1 MKKSYININNK
12 RQLILSEINNINDL
26 SFKNKT
32 PLKIRNNSTTFLT
45 NINMKKTNPKI
56 KNIKVNNIFKYIEN
70 NKPKYNSK
78 INIINNF
85 NYIKVPRQYNYNLK
99 VVNGNNNNKIK
110 IRRNL
115 PTQELTD
122 TTFDKKFE
130 LSKIMAKIRESKQ
143 KGKILKDKN
152 IMNYKKLSEKLKIN
166 KNKRLLKQKYNNDDL
181 FDYLKESNSFC
192 GIKKNRLNFNCN
204 TNSKN
209 KLEKIK
215 KYLSRNK
222 SRNYINYIF
231 QESTLDKLLKMKTE
245 LKTIKFVKK
254 IKNKNYLKDK

>member
-1 MKKSYININNK
+1 MKKSYMNINNK
-12 RQLILSEINNINDL
+12 RQLLLSEINNINNQ

-45 NINMKKTNPKI
+45 NINRKKANLKI
-56 KNIKVNNIFKYIEN
+56 KNIKINNIFEYIEN

-78 INIINNF
+78 ANIINNF
-85 NYIKVPRQYNYNLK
+85 NYIKVPRKFNYNLK
-99 VVNGNNNNKIK
+99 LVNGNNNNNIK

-130 LSKIMAKIRESKQ
+130 LSKIMVKIRERKQ
-143 KGKILKDKN
+143 KGKILTDKN

-181 FDYLKESNSFC
+181 FDYLKESNNSFC
-192 GIKKNRLNFNCN
+192 GIKKNRLNFNCSS
-204 TNSKN
+204 NSKN

-254 IKNKNYLKDK
+254 IKK